1 MTRKETL
8 KIAIL
13 GTGCP
18 KCRQT
23 AEVVRRAVEQAGID
37 ATIHKVEDIQEIM
50 KFRVMATPAVAI
62 DGQVRISGK
71 VPTVDEV
78 RTLLSGGETP

>member
-1 MTRKETL
+1 MSEEERMR
-8 KIAIL
+8 IAIL

-18 KCRQT
+18 KCRET
-23 AEVVRRAVEQAGID
+23 AKIVRQAVEQADIR
-37 ATIHKVEDIQEIM
+37 ATIEKVEDLQEIM
-50 KFRVMATPAVAI
+50 KYRVMMTPAVAI

-78 RTLLSGGETP
+78 KALLAPPG

>member
-1 MTRKETL
+1 MR
-8 KIAIL
+8 IAIL

-18 KCRQT
+18 KCRET
-23 AEVVRRAVEQAGID
+23 AKIVRQAVEQADIR
-37 ATIHKVEDIQEIM
+37 ATIEKVEDLQEIM
-50 KFRVMATPAVAI
+50 KYRVMMTPAVAI

-78 RTLLSGGETP
+78 KALLAPPG